1 MKITWLGHSGF
12 RIEVADQVL
21 LVDPWLTGNP
31 MFPEERRADALA
43 GATHLLLSHGHGDH
57 AGNALDIAR
66 EAGVPIAAIHELAEL
81 WGEAEGVEMQ
91 GFGKGGTVALGD
103 VRVTMVNASHS
114 SSVDFRGGRPTYAGG
129 EAGYM
134 IAGEGRT
141 IYFSGDTDV
150 MADMG
155 VFHEL
160 HHPQIGILCAGGHYT
175 MDMERAAF
183 AARRFFNF
191 ETVIPCHYRTF
202 PILEQSAE
210 VLQAGLPGVRVIEPQ
225 VLEPIEL

>member
-1 MKITWLGHSGF
+1 MKLTWLGHSGF
-12 RIEVADQVL
+12 RMEIADQVL

-31 MFPEERRADALA
+31 MFPADRRAEALA
-43 GATHLLLSHGHGDH
+43 GVTYVLLSHGHGDH
-57 AGNALDIAR
+57 AGDALDIAR
-66 EAGVPIAAIHELAEL
+66 AAGVPILAIHELAEH
-81 WGEAEGVEMQ
+81 WGESERVEMI
-91 GFGKGGTVALGD
+91 GFGKGGTVSAGA
-103 VRVTMVNASHS
+103 VRVTMVNAVHS

-155 VFHEL
+155 VFEEL

-202 PILEQSAE
+202 PLLEQSAAA
-210 VLQAGLPGVRVIEPQ
+210 LAAGLPGVRVIEPE
-225 VLEPIEL
+225 VLIPIEI